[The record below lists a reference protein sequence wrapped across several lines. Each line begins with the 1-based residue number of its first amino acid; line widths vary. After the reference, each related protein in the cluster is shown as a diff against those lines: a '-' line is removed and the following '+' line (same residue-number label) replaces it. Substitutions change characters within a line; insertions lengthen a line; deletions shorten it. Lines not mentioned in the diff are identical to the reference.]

1 MLDYSHTSL
10 YNFTKIINSRNN
22 YIILGGPTM
31 NTNNDK
37 LTTDVYIK
45 TEHQKK
51 KKNSKVSFSVIINK
65 VLVSAVI
72 LTTIAGATT
81 PVEAATDITAKYN
94 DVINKYNSG
103 ANITQNY
110 EVSVE
115 SAIYNVKSTIEAIEQ
130 MKSKG
135 VVNQE
140 ILQELAN
147 QISELDRAVN
157 IEGKGTSQEVAD
169 VILSAENTIK
179 GITDKNVIPAQIAIA
194 VAKQSLGIKSE
205 VVNQEVK
212 PAKAVKLSD
221 IANHWGKPYIER
233 LVALGSIN
241 GYNDGT
247 FKPNNT
253 ISLAE
258 FLSISINS
266 FYKGEV
272 RAKTGSEHWA
282 APVYELAVKKGI
294 INSHEFKGTKESFDS
309 TISREDMALI
319 MVRLN
324 EISQGNA
331 KVSTTNTKSMI
342 QDYSKIASNRTY
354 FVEQAYQKGLLN
366 GKDNG
371 FDPKGN
377 LTRAE
382 AATAIINLLDYKPG
396 TVIDVP
402 QVVQNDIAYTK
413 GVYTGRMRIEKATEY
428 HLQALKTA
436 KFYTEGGKYYVSVD
450 LPQLP
455 EGFKWRMSIGAYDK
469 NGDYIFYTMNK
480 DYTGVTGKQVVEVY
494 SKYEGKTLKDIDVAT
509 LSVFVAN
516 EKMESMLGHKLST
529 KAPNQVLRQSSVD
542 SSDASW
548 ETFNT
553 SGIFNWK

>member
-1 MLDYSHTSL
+1 MK
-10 YNFTKIINSRNN
+10 NKTKI
-22 YIILGGPTM
+22 TF
-31 NTNNDK
+31 K
-37 LTTDVYIK
+37 AV
-45 TEHQKK
+45 
-51 KKNSKVSFSVIINK
+51 INK
-65 VLVSAVI
+65 VLVGTILLSA
-72 LTTIAGATT
+72 IAGATT
-81 PVEAATDITAKYN
+81 PAYASTADITEKYN
-94 DVINKYNSG
+94 EAINKYNSS

-115 SAIYNVKSTIEAIEQ
+115 SAIYNVKSTIEAIET
-130 MKSKG
+130 MKKSG
-135 VVNQE
+135 VVTE
-140 ILQELAN
+140 AILQELAN

-157 IEGKGTSQEVAD
+157 IEGKGASQEVAD
-169 VILSAENTIK
+169 VVLSAENTIK

-194 VAKQSLGIKSE
+194 VAKQYLGIKSE

-212 PAKAVKLSD
+212 QAKAVKLSD

-272 RAKTGSEHWA
+272 REKTGSEHWA
-282 APVYELAVKKGI
+282 APVYELAIKKGV

-382 AATAIINLLDYKPG
+382 ASAAIIKLLDYKSG

-402 QVVQNDIAYTK
+402 QVVQNDTVITEGRFA
-413 GVYTGRMRIEKATEY
+413 GRMRIEKATEY

-455 EGFKWRMSIGAYDK
+455 KGFKWRMAVIAYDK
-469 NGDYIFYTMNK
+469 DGGYVFGTMNPE
-480 DYTGVTGKQVVEVY
+480 YTELVGKQVVEVK
-494 SKYEGKTLKDIDVAT
+494 SLFEDKTLKDIDVAT
-509 LSVFVAN
+509 LSVFVVN

-529 KAPNQVLRQSSVD
+529 KAPNQVLRQSDVD
-542 SSDASW
+542 STDASW
-548 ETFNT
+548 ETFDT
-553 SGIFNWK
+553 TGIFNWK

>member
-1 MLDYSHTSL
+1 M
-10 YNFTKIINSRNN
+10 NN
-22 YIILGGPTM
+22 E
-31 NTNNDK
+31 K
-37 LTTDVYIK
+37 LA
-45 TEHQKK
+45 

-65 VLVSAVI
+65 ILVSAVI

-81 PVEAATDITAKYN
+81 PVHAADITTKYN
-94 DVINKYNSG
+94 EAVKNYNAG

-115 SAIYNVKSTIEAIEQ
+115 SAIFNVKSTIEAIEQ
-130 MKSKG
+130 MKTKG
-135 VVNQE
+135 TVSQG
-140 ILQELAN
+140 ILQELAT
-147 QISELDRAVN
+147 QITQLERAVN
-157 IEGKGTSQEVAD
+157 LSDTDVSEKVVD
-169 VILSAENTIK
+169 VILKAESVVSGVK
-179 GITDKNVIPAQIAIA
+179 GAEKAEAAIA
-194 VAKQSLGIKSE
+194 VAKQSLVIKTATVKE
-205 VVNQEVK
+205 EVK
-212 PAKAVKLSD
+212 QAKAVKLTD
-221 IANHWGKPYIER
+221 IEGHWGKSYIER

-241 GYNDGT
+241 GYSDGT

-266 FYKGEV
+266 FYKNEL
-272 RAKTGSEHWA
+272 RAKSGSEHWA

-294 INSHEFKGTKESFDS
+294 INTHEFKGTKENFDS

-324 EISQGNA
+324 ELSQGNA
-331 KVSTTNTKSMI
+331 KVNTTNTKGMI

-354 FVEQAYQKGLLN
+354 FVEQAYQKGLLA
-366 GKDNG
+366 GKGTG

-382 AATAIINLLDYKPG
+382 ASAAIIKLLDYKPG
-396 TVIDVP
+396 TVIEAP
-402 QVVQNDIAYTK
+402 QVVQNDIAYTQ
-413 GVYTGRMRIEKATEY
+413 GAYTGRMRIEKATEY

-436 KFYTEGGKYYVSVD
+436 NFYTEGGKYYVSVD

-455 EGFKWRMSIGAYDK
+455 EGFQWRMSIGAYTKD
-469 NGDYIFYTMNK
+469 GDYVFATMNK
-480 DYTGVTGKQVVEVY
+480 DYTGVVGKQVVEVK
-494 SKYEGKTLKDIDVAT
+494 SLFEGKTLKDIDVAT
-509 LSVFVAN
+509 LSVFVMNGKSEA
-516 EKMESMLGHKLST
+516 MLSHDLST
-529 KAPNQVLRQSSVD
+529 KAPNQVLRQSLVD

-553 SGIFNWK
+553 SGVFNWK